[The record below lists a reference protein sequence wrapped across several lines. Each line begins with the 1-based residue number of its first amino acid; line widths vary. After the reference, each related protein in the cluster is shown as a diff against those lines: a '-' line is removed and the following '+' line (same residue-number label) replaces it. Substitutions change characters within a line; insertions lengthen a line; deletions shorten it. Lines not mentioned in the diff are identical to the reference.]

1 MNYNFDINLYK
12 KFYMV
17 AKSGSFLKASQE
29 MYCTQPALSKSIKQ
43 LEEQLNTK
51 LMYRNAKGIKLTD
64 EGRELIEYVEKSLSL
79 IAIAERRIIE
89 NGDTLKGE
97 LSIGIQSHLAHFFL
111 FPYIKKFKEKYPGVK
126 VNIRSRNTSE
136 LLEQLQD
143 NKVDLVIDTSPIESI
158 YNNLEIKELFELNN
172 CFISCK
178 KENITT
184 LKELENE
191 NLILP
196 VGTST
201 PRKQL
206 NSFLQEKDIW
216 LEPVMTIETTGVLK
230 NAVKEKMGIGYIL
243 EVAVKND
250 IEKGELFKIDIDE
263 ELPKLKLNVIYI
275 DKYLTKIPNTF
286 LDMIKEDYKVDV

>member
-17 AKSGSFLKASQE
+17 AKSGGFLKASQD

-51 LMYRNAKGIKLTD
+51 LMYRNSKGIKLTD
-64 EGRELIEYVEKSLSL
+64 EGKELLEYVEKSLNL
-79 IAIAERRIIE
+79 ISVAEKKIIE
-89 NGDTLKGE
+89 NGDKLRGE

-111 FPYIKKFKEKYPGVK
+111 FPYIKKFKEKYPEVK
-126 VNIRSRNTSE
+126 INIRSRNTSK
-136 LLEQLQD
+136 LLSQLQD
-143 NKVDLVIDTSPIESI
+143 NEVDLVIDTSPIESVF
-158 YNNLEIKELFELNN
+158 NNLEIKELFELNN
-172 CFISCK
+172 CFISYK
-178 KENITT
+178 KESITT
-184 LKELENE
+184 LKELERE

-196 VGTST
+196 VKTST

-206 NSFLQEKDIW
+206 NLFLQQRNIW
-216 LEPVMTIETTGVLK
+216 FEPIMTIETTGVLK

-243 EVAVKND
+243 EVAVKKE
-250 IEKGELFKIDIDE
+250 IEKGELFKIDINE

-275 DKYLTKIPNTF
+275 DRYLTKIPTTF
-286 LDMIKEDYKVDV
+286 LNMIKEDYKVDV